1 MLGTSKSVRVGVE
14 RLSKPPVVQKP
25 EAYIN
30 LYREILWM
38 GRERINMTHELLI
51 RIDKTLDTSLNR
63 QIYEQILQSITNG
76 CLHTGDPIPSTR
88 LMAEQIQVSRSVVL
102 QAYEQL
108 QAEGYLE
115 MRKGAGT
122 FIATNAVGKDKDL
135 KSNEPNIDY
144 EVITNVPNFIS
155 GANSPLSGNAA
166 SNNAIPYD
174 FRHGVPAWNEFPMD
188 RWQRALTD
196 ACRRATPDML
206 SYGPAEGSLA
216 LREEIARLV
225 RSTRSIPAVPEQ
237 IVITTGATQA
247 LDILA
252 RLCLRGGEQV
262 LVEDPTHNVLREI
275 FNFSGGEVIP
285 VRVDEDGI
293 CVHEI
298 DKSIAIHSKKTVRNP
313 KLLYVTPSH
322 QFPTGVT
329 MSFNRRLEL
338 LDWARKTGAL
348 IIEDDYDSEYR
359 YVGQKVSALAGL
371 DSSGRVVYVGSFS
384 KILFPALRIG
394 YAILPPS
401 LVEPFLS
408 IKWITDRMTPTLEQE
423 ALRDFIQSGQYAK
436 HVSQMGKL
444 YATRRGCLVD
454 TLNQEFGD
462 RVKYFGDE
470 AGLHLL
476 IELDTPVN
484 AELIAQRAL
493 QYGSK
498 IYPASDYFI
507 NSKPKRATF
516 LLGYS
521 NLTENQIR
529 MGIKQVARAE
539 MECSQLSN

>member
-1 MLGTSKSVRVGVE
+1 M
-14 RLSKPPVVQKP
+14 
-25 EAYIN
+25 AY
-30 LYREILWM
+30 
-38 GRERINMTHELLI
+38 ELLI
-51 RIDKTLDTSLNR
+51 TIDKTLDTSLSR
-63 QIYEQILQSITNG
+63 QVYEQIQQAITNG
-76 CLHTGDPIPSTR
+76 CLRSGDQVPSTR
-88 LMAEQIQVSRSVVL
+88 LLSEQILVSRSVVL

-122 FIATNAVGKDKDL
+122 FIAANAAGADTC
-135 KSNEPNIDY
+135 SGNEVSDY
-144 EVITNVPNFIS
+144 CAVATKAPNFVS
-155 GANSPLSGNAA
+155 VDPSPSAV
-166 SNNAIPYD
+166 PYD
-174 FRHGVPAWNEFPMD
+174 FRHGVPAWDVFPMD
-188 RWQRALTD
+188 RWQRALTE

-206 SYGPAEGSLA
+206 TYGPAEGSMA

-225 RSTRSIPAVPEQ
+225 RSTRSIPALPEQ

-252 RLCLRGGEQV
+252 RLCLSKGDQV

-275 FNFSGGEVIP
+275 FTYSGGEVIP
-285 VRVDEDGI
+285 VRVDQEGI
-293 CVHEI
+293 CVQEI
-298 DKSIAIHSKKTVRNP
+298 EARTP

-329 MSFNRRLEL
+329 MSLNRRIQLLE
-338 LDWARKTGAL
+338 WARRSGAL

-371 DSSGRVVYVGSFS
+371 DSCGRVVYVGSFS

-401 LVEPFLS
+401 LIEPFLA

-423 ALRDFIQSGQYAK
+423 ALTDFIQSGQYAK

-444 YATRRGCLVD
+444 YAARRASLVD
-454 TLNQEFGD
+454 ALHQEFSN
-462 RVKYFGDE
+462 RVKVFGDE
-470 AGLHLL
+470 AGLHMLV
-476 IELDTPVN
+476 ELDTMVD
-484 AELIAQRAL
+484 ERLIAGKAL
-493 QYGSK
+493 QYGAK

-507 NSKPKRATF
+507 NSVPLKPTF
-516 LLGYS
+516 ILGYS
-521 NLTENQIR
+521 NLSENQIR

-539 MECSQLSN
+539 KECRRINQAPEIDRYRSTGYT

>member
-1 MLGTSKSVRVGVE
+1 
-14 RLSKPPVVQKP
+14 
-25 EAYIN
+25 
-30 LYREILWM
+30 
-38 GRERINMTHELLI
+38 MTYELLI
-51 RIDKTLDTSLNR
+51 RIDKTLVTSLSR
-63 QIYEQILQSITNG
+63 QVYEQIIQSITNG
-76 CLHTGDPIPSTR
+76 CLRTGDQIPSTR
-88 LMAEQIQVSRSVVL
+88 LMSEQIQVSRSVIL

-122 FIATNAVGKDKDL
+122 FIAANAAGIDTDL
-135 KSNEPNIDY
+135 DNESHLY
-144 EVITNVPNFIS
+144 CEVTTKVPSFI
-155 GANSPLSGNAA
+155 AAENSPLSANLNN
-166 SNNAIPYD
+166 NNAVPYD
-174 FRHGVPAWNEFPMD
+174 FRHGVPAWDVFPMD
-188 RWQRALTD
+188 RWQRALTE

-206 SYGPAEGSLA
+206 TYGPAEGSLA

-225 RSTRSIPAVPEQ
+225 RSTRSIPALPEQ

-252 RLCLRGGEQV
+252 RLCLNNGEQV

-275 FNFSGGEVIP
+275 FSFSGGEVIP
-285 VRVDEDGI
+285 VRVDQEGI

-298 DKSIAIHSKKTVRNP
+298 DQSIATRSKRTVRIP

-329 MSFNRRLEL
+329 MSFNRRIQL
-338 LDWARKTGAL
+338 LDWARRSGAL

-401 LVEPFLS
+401 LIEPFLA

-423 ALRDFIQSGQYAK
+423 ALTDFIQSGQYAK
-436 HVSQMGKL
+436 HVSRMGKL
-444 YATRRGCLVD
+444 YATRRACLVNS
-454 TLNQEFGD
+454 LNQEFGN

-476 IELDTPVN
+476 IELETTVGE
-484 AELIAQRAL
+484 ELIAKKAL

-507 NSKPKRATF
+507 DSIPKKPTF
-516 LLGYS
+516 ILGYS
-521 NLTENQIR
+521 NLSENQIR

-539 MECSQLSN
+539 KECTKNKQCVRD